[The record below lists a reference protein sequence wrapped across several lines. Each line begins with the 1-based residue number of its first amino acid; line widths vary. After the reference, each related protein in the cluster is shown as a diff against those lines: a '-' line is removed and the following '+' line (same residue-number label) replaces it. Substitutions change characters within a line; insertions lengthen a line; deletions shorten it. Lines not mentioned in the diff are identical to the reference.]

1 MPEREYLEEL
11 DQTQATPT
19 VQERPP
25 AWVAGLA
32 AIAALLIMA
41 VLGPLCVVWRFISRR
56 RR

>member
-1 MPEREYLEEL
+1 MPEETYLEEL
-11 DQTQATPT
+11 DQTQSTPV

-32 AIAALLIMA
+32 ALAALLIMA
-41 VLGPLCVVWRFISRR
+41 VLGPICVLWRFVSRR